1 MGSGGSRPAVGKQRS
16 LRSGKRIRTQRGGLA
31 KKTTAATLQ
40 AKKKMTA
47 ATKTTAA
54 TRMRKTTS
62 AILPAKK
69 KMTAAIT
76 AANKT
81 TSAILPAKKK
91 MTAAMTAANKT
102 TSAILPA
109 KKKMTAAM
117 TAATKTTS
125 AATLPAAKNYSEA
138 ARPPTTKRMTSYKQK
153 LVEGLSN
160 KKVLSS
166 ITITQLTA
174 LYSTLYGPTV
184 LQKLKS

>member
-16 LRSGKRIRTQRGGLA
+16 LRSGKRIRTQWGGLA

-47 ATKTTAA
+47 AMKPTAA
-54 TRMRKTTS
+54 TRMNMTT
-62 AILPAKK
+62 A
-69 KMTAAIT
+69 TT

-81 TSAILPAKKK
+81 TSAA
-91 MTAAMTAANKT
+91 
-102 TSAILPA
+102 TSPV
-109 KKKMTAAM
+109 
-117 TAATKTTS
+117 
-125 AATLPAAKNYSEA
+125 AKNYTEA
-138 ARPPTTKRMTSYKQK
+138 ARPPTTKRMKSYKQK